1 MSKKIYVIKGYLDKV
16 RVSNTGFTLLKPI
29 SINRGKATATVDAS
43 QLFGVG
49 SKIAKV
55 ELEDYRLLD

>member
-1 MSKKIYVIKGYLDKV
+1 MPKKIYVIKGYLDKV
-16 RVSNTGFTLLKPI
+16 RVSNTGFTLLKPVAVN
-29 SINRGKATATVDAS
+29 SGRATATVDAS
-43 QLFGVG
+43 QLFGAG

>member
-1 MSKKIYVIKGYLDKV
+1 MPKKIYVIKGYLDKV
-16 RVSNTGFTLLKPI
+16 RVSNTGFTLLKPVTVNSGRAI
-29 SINRGKATATVDAS
+29 ATVDAS
-43 QLFGVG
+43 QLFGAG

>member
-1 MSKKIYVIKGYLDKV
+1 MSVRPKV

-29 SINRGKATATVDAS
+29 SINKGKATATVDAS

>member
-1 MSKKIYVIKGYLDKV
+1 MPKKIYVIKGYLDKV
-16 RVSNTGFTLLKPI
+16 RVSNTGFTLLKPVTVN
-29 SINRGKATATVDAS
+29 SGRATATVDAS
-43 QLFGVG
+43 QLFGAG